1 MLVSFG
7 LKNAFPKTKDMDAIQ
22 REVIQTFSS
31 RMDARLSPNLYA
43 LIRNVL
49 TSI

>member
-22 REVIQTFSS
+22 REVIQTFSLLEW
-31 RMDARLSPNLYA
+31 MPGYP
-43 LIRNVL
+43 L
-49 TSI
+49 TFML